1 MDENLTLQTIPESGP
16 IHRSA
21 EDAFTAETLQPLVEA
36 MTDLVRKLTEAIAPV
51 IEELARA
58 ITAAVKNITKQNN
71 AIWEELLH
79 SVATRKEWH
88 LYKHAKKRRTRKKY
102 KRRLTLRVMAMMAT
116 EADGD
121 DDEV

>member
-16 IHRSA
+16 IDRFA
-21 EDAFTAETLQPLVEA
+21 EDAFTAEMLQPLVEA
-36 MTDLVRKLTEAIAPV
+36 MTDLVRKLAEAIAPV
-51 IEELARA
+51 IEKLARA
-58 ITAAVKNITKQNN
+58 ITAAVKNITKQIN

-102 KRRLTLRVMAMMAT
+102 KNRLTKRLLAMMAKRT
-116 EADGD
+116 E
-121 DDEV
+121 DDENEI